1 MFGIETEFLD
11 KDSKKW
17 ESMPH
22 YQRGEQIAKSLKVV
36 NAVAERGLVLIQNF
50 NEVLTN
56 HEE

>member
-1 MFGIETEFLD
+1 
-11 KDSKKW
+11 
-17 ESMPH
+17 MPH
-22 YQRGEQIAKSLKVV
+22 YQKGEQIAKSLKVA